1 MQEEMEVSEDE
12 MVGWHHRL
20 NGQKFE
26 QNLGDGRGQGG
37 LAHCCPWGCKEP
49 DMTEQLQ
56 HINMNH
62 NHVSKLDLKQT
73 SSLKQMLRI
82 SLPWVN
88 GSKPLQ

>member
-1 MQEEMEVSEDE
+1 MLQSMGSQ
-12 MVGWHHRL
+12 RA
-20 NGQKFE
+20 GQ
-26 QNLGDGRGQGG
+26 D
-37 LAHCCPWGCKEP
+37 LA
-49 DMTEQLQ
+49 TEQLQ

-73 SSLKQMLRI
+73 SSLKQMLSI